1 MRKTVVLAI
10 FGGLCYGCLE
20 LLWRGNTH
28 WTMVVMGGALFLVLG
43 GLNEWL
49 PWDMPLALQAVIGAL
64 VVTAAEFLAG
74 MVLNIWLGM
83 GIWDYS
89 GLWGNVMGQICPEY
103 SALWVLLSAVA
114 IILDDWMRFF
124 LWGEERPHY
133 KII

>member
-1 MRKTVVLAI
+1 
-10 FGGLCYGCLE
+10 
-20 LLWRGNTH
+20 
-28 WTMVVMGGALFLVLG
+28 MGGALFLVLG